1 MESGHA
7 SGARTTGRRENVSN
21 IDVLDE
27 CGVKVD
33 LCIDCAKD
41 T

>member
-1 MESGHA
+1 MKSSHT
-7 SGARTTGRRENVSN
+7 SGARTTARRENVSN
-21 IDVLDE
+21 IDILDE

-33 LCIDCAKD
+33 FCVDCAKD